1 MPKPTR
7 RDVDA
12 WFAECARELHAIL
25 SERQLTPAQIRS
37 RLLELGKRMAG
48 YRIRLWRRD

>member
-12 WFAECARELHAIL
+12 WFAECARELHAIHA
-25 SERQLTPAQIRS
+25 ERQLTPDQVRS
-37 RLLELGKRMAG
+37 RLTELGKRMAG

>member
-1 MPKPTR
+1 MPKPTH

-12 WFAECARELHAIL
+12 WFADLSCQLHAIYT
-25 SERQLTPAQIRS
+25 ERQLTPDQMRA
-37 RLLELGKRMAG
+37 RMAMVSKQMAS